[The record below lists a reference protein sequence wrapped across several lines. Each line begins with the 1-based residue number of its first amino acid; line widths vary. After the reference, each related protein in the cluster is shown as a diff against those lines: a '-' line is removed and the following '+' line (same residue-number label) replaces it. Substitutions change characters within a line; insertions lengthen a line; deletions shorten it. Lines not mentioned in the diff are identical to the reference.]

1 MTPNT
6 PMQPRRLFCQR
17 LLAALGL
24 SAGVWAPSLAEQ
36 PAVLLAKEWG
46 TGRDPSHYLVSE
58 KLDGVRALWD
68 GKTLRFRSGRTV
80 PAPAWFLARLP
91 AEPLDGELW
100 LARGRFEQLSGM
112 VRKSPAVDADWHE
125 IQYRVFEL
133 PGAGAGAG
141 SSFAQRAQQ
150 LQALTTRLAWPQL
163 QAVEQVRVASAAAL
177 QERLQAV
184 LKAGGEG
191 LMLHHEDAPVQG
203 GRSDALLKLKARDD
217 AEARVIAHEPGK
229 GKYAGQLG
237 GLKVQTPEGRLFV
250 IGTGFSDAERLNPP
264 PLGSVVTYTYQGLTR
279 TGLPRFASFLRVRN
293 EP

>member
-6 PMQPRRLFCQR
+6 PTQPRRLFCLQ

-24 SAGVWAPSLAEQ
+24 AAGVWAPSVAEQ
-36 PAVLLAKEWG
+36 PAVLLAKDWS
-46 TGRDPSHYLVSE
+46 TGRDPSRYLVSE

-68 GKTLRFRSGRTV
+68 GRTLRFRSGRV
-80 PAPAWFLARLP
+80 VAAPAWFLARLP
-91 AEPLDGELW
+91 DQPLDGELW
-100 LARGRFEQLSGM
+100 LARGRFERLSGM
-112 VRKSPAVDADWHE
+112 VRKSPAVDADWRE

-133 PGAGAGAG
+133 PGGGG
-141 SSFAQRAQQ
+141 TFAQRAQQ
-150 LQALTTRLAWPQL
+150 LQALTARLGWPQL
-163 QAVEQVRVASAAAL
+163 QAVEQFRVASAAAL
-177 QERLQAV
+177 QERLQA
-184 LKAGGEG
+184 LLRAGGEG
-191 LMLHHEDAPVQG
+191 LMLHHEEAPVHS

-237 GLKVQTPEGRLFV
+237 GLKVRTPEGREFV

-264 PLGSVVTYTYQGLTR
+264 PVGSLVTYSYQGLTR

>member
-6 PMQPRRLFCQR
+6 PDQPRRLFCHR

-24 SAGVWAPSLAEQ
+24 AAGVWAPSVAEQ
-36 PAVLLAKEWG
+36 PAVLLAKDWS
-46 TGRDPSHYLVSE
+46 TGRDPSRYLISE

-68 GKTLRFRSGRTV
+68 GKTLRFRSGRV
-80 PAPAWFLARLP
+80 VAAPAWFLARLP

-100 LARGRFEQLSGM
+100 LARGQFERLSGM
-112 VRKSPAVDADWHE
+112 VRKSQAVEADWRE

-133 PGAGAGAG
+133 PGAGGT
-141 SSFAQRAQQ
+141 FAQRAQQ
-150 LQALTTRLAWPQL
+150 LQALATRLAWPQL
-163 QAVEQVRVASAAAL
+163 QAVAQVRVASAAAL

-237 GLKVQTPEGRLFV
+237 GLKVQTPEGRQFV

-264 PLGSVVTYTYQGLTR
+264 PVGSAVTYTYQGLTR